1 MSEERL
7 QKLLSRAGI
16 ASRREAEKIILEG
29 RVTVD
34 GKIIS
39 ELGAK
44 ADPNLNKICVD
55 GKILTF
61 DAEKIYLLLN
71 KPKNFLST
79 VKDDRG
85 RRTVLDLVKEISAK
99 IYPVGRLDFDSEGLI
114 LLTNDGELTNAL
126 LHPKFKIEKTYRAK
140 ISGELTEEKI
150 KKLRAGVELEDG
162 LTAPAEVSVIS
173 LEKNSATVEITIHE
187 GKNRQVRRMFA
198 AVGCEV
204 KKLTRIKFAGL
215 TLQGVER
222 GKFRRLTFDEV
233 KKLYALSNFDNNF
246 ESVKNNRERNPKQTP
261 KNTKNHHAELVATKS
276 LKRDLPQPNPKRR
289 SVNKNVAKHRH
300 DNI

>member
-7 QKLLSRAGI
+7 QKIISRAGI
-16 ASRREAEKIILEG
+16 ASRREAEKIIVAG

-44 ADPNLNKICVD
+44 ADISKNKICVD
-55 GKILTF
+55 GKILKF
-61 DAEKIYLLLN
+61 DEEKIYLLLN

-79 VKDDRG
+79 AKDDRG
-85 RRTVLDLVKEISAK
+85 RRTVLDLVKEIPAK

-114 LLTNDGELTNAL
+114 LLTNDGELTNLL

-140 ISGELTEEKI
+140 ISGELTEAKI

-162 LTAPAEVSVIS
+162 LTAPAEVFVTNF
-173 LEKNSATVEITIHE
+173 EKNSATVEITIHE
-187 GKNRQVRRMFA
+187 GKNRQIRRMFA

-204 KKLTRIKFAGL
+204 KSLKRVKFADL
-215 TLQGVER
+215 TLQGVQR
-222 GKFRRLTFDEV
+222 GKFRRLTESEV
-233 KKLYALSNFDNNF
+233 KTLYQKAAKLFF
-246 ESVKNNRERNPKQTP
+246 PGEC
-261 KNTKNHHAELVATKS
+261 
-276 LKRDLPQPNPKRR
+276 
-289 SVNKNVAKHRH
+289 
-300 DNI
+300 

>member
-7 QKLLSRAGI
+7 QKILSRAGI
-16 ASRREAEKIILEG
+16 ASRRAAEKIISEG

-34 GKIIS
+34 GKILS

-44 ADPNLNKICVD
+44 ADADKNKICVD

-61 DAEKIYLLLN
+61 DAEKIYILLN
-71 KPKNFLST
+71 KPKDFLST

-85 RRTVLDLVKEISAK
+85 RKTVLDLVKEISAK
-99 IYPVGRLDFDSEGLI
+99 IYPVGRLDYDSEGLI

-140 ISGELTEEKI
+140 IFGNLTDEKI

-162 LTAPAEVSVIS
+162 LTAPAEVSVIN

-187 GKNRQVRRMFA
+187 GRNRQVRRMFA

-204 KKLTRIKFAGL
+204 KNLTRIKFAGL
-215 TLQGVER
+215 TLQNVPR
-222 GKFRRLTFDEV
+222 GKFRRLTQDEV
-233 KKLYALSNFDNNF
+233 KKLYALSNFDDNPDPVEN
-246 ESVKNNRERNPKQTP
+246 ERERCPKQAP
-261 KNTKNHHAELVATKS
+261 KKTKNHHAEFCADKS
-276 LKRDLPQPNPKRR
+276 FKRDFPKPNPKRR
-289 SVNKNVAKHRH
+289 PVDKNVEKHRH

>member
-7 QKLLSRAGI
+7 QKLISRAGV
-16 ASRREAEKIILEG
+16 ASRREAEKIILEE

-61 DAEKIYLLLN
+61 DTEKIYLLLN

-79 VKDDRG
+79 AKDDRG
-85 RRTVLDLVKEISAK
+85 RRTVLDLVKEIPAK

-114 LLTNDGELTNAL
+114 LLTNDGEFTNAL

-140 ISGELTEEKI
+140 IFGELTDEKI

-162 LTAPAEVSVIS
+162 LTAPAEVFVIN

-204 KKLTRIKFAGL
+204 KNLKRIKFAGL

-222 GKFRRLTFDEV
+222 GKFRRLTADEV
-233 KKLYALSNFDNNF
+233 KKLYALSNLDYNP
-246 ESVKNNRERNPKQTP
+246 EPVKNNREGHPKQTP
-261 KNTKNHHAELVATKS
+261 QNTKNHNAKFRAADS
-276 LKRDLPQPNPKRR
+276 LQRDLPKPNPGGR
-289 SVNKNVAKHRH
+289 SVNKNVAKNRH

>member
-1 MSEERL
+1 MERL
-7 QKLLSRAGI
+7 QKLISRAGI
-16 ASRREAEKIILEG
+16 SSRREAEKIILEG

-44 ADPNLNKICVD
+44 AEPNLNKICVD

-61 DAEKIYLLLN
+61 DVEKIYLLLN

-85 RRTVLDLVKEISAK
+85 RRTVLDLTKEISAK

-140 ISGELTEEKI
+140 ILGNLTEEKI

-162 LTAPAEVSVIS
+162 LTAPAEVSVIN

-204 KKLTRIKFAGL
+204 KNLTRIKFAGL
-215 TLQGVER
+215 TLQGVEC
-222 GKFRRLTFDEV
+222 GKFRRLTQDEV
-233 KKLYALSNFDNNF
+233 KKLYALLNLDNNF
-246 ESVKNNRERNPKQTP
+246 ESVEKKRERNPKQAP
-261 KNTKNHHAELVATKS
+261 QNTKNHHAKFRADKILQ
-276 LKRDLPQPNPKRR
+276 RDLPQPNPKRR
-289 SVNKNVAKHRH
+289 PVNKNITKH
-300 DNI
+300 

>member
-7 QKLLSRAGI
+7 QKLISRAGI
-16 ASRREAEKIILEG
+16 ASRREAEKIILER
-29 RVTVD
+29 RVNVD

-55 GKILTF
+55 GKILNF

-140 ISGELTEEKI
+140 ISGELTNEKI
-150 KKLRAGVELEDG
+150 RKLRTGVELEDG
-162 LTAPAEVSVIS
+162 LTAPAEVSVIN
-173 LEKNSATVEITIHE
+173 LEKNFAVVEITIHE

-204 KKLTRIKFAGL
+204 KNLERIKFANL
-215 TLQGVER
+215 TLHGVER
-222 GKFRRLTFDEV
+222 GKFRRLTSDEV
-233 KKLYALSNFDNNF
+233 KKLYALSNLNSNF
-246 ESVKNNRERNPKQTP
+246 QPVEKHCERNPKQTP
-261 KNTKNHHAELVATKS
+261 QNTKNHHAKFRADKS
-276 LKRDLPQPNPKRR
+276 RQRIFPTQNPKRCP
-289 SVNKNVAKHRH
+289 VDNDIAKNRY

>member
-7 QKLLSRAGI
+7 QKLISRAGI
-16 ASRREAEKIILEG
+16 ASRREAEKIISEG

-44 ADPNLNKICVD
+44 ADPNLNEICVD

-61 DAEKIYLLLN
+61 DTEKIYLLLN

-79 VKDDRG
+79 VKDDRS
-85 RRTVLDLVKEISAK
+85 RRTVMDLVKEIPAK

-140 ISGELTEEKI
+140 IFGNLTDEKI

-162 LTAPAEVSVIS
+162 LTAPAEVSVIN

-204 KKLTRIKFAGL
+204 KSLKRIKFAGL
-215 TLQGVER
+215 TLQNVER
-222 GKFRRLTFDEV
+222 GKFRRLTQDEV
-233 KKLYALSNFDNNF
+233 KKLYALSNFDNNS
-246 ESVKNNRERNPKQTP
+246 EYVEKKRERYPKQTP
-261 KNTKNHHAELVATKS
+261 QNAKNHHAKFRADKS
-276 LKRDLPQPNPKRR
+276 FQRDLPKPNPSGR
-289 SVNKNVAKHRH
+289 SVDKNIEKHRH

>member
-1 MSEERL
+1 MERL
-7 QKLLSRAGI
+7 QKLISRAGI

-29 RVTVD
+29 RVSVD

-44 ADPNLNKICVD
+44 ADPKLSKICVD

-85 RRTVLDLVKEISAK
+85 RRTILDLVKEISAK

-140 ISGELTEEKI
+140 ISGELTE
-150 KKLRAGVELEDG
+150 KKNKKTSR
-162 LTAPAEVSVIS
+162 
-173 LEKNSATVEITIHE
+173 
-187 GKNRQVRRMFA
+187 
-198 AVGCEV
+198 GCR
-204 KKLTRIKFAGL
+204 T
-215 TLQGVER
+215 
-222 GKFRRLTFDEV
+222 
-233 KKLYALSNFDNNF
+233 
-246 ESVKNNRERNPKQTP
+246 
-261 KNTKNHHAELVATKS
+261 
-276 LKRDLPQPNPKRR
+276 
-289 SVNKNVAKHRH
+289 
-300 DNI
+300 